1 MSIDLMR
8 RSASFLVLLL
18 VQGLVL
24 NHIHLFTC
32 ATPLLNILFVLHFR
46 RNSPRWAVLL
56 WCFGMGLGIDVFAN
70 TPGVAA
76 SAMTLMGLVQPY
88 LFELFVP
95 RDSADDLLPSLRSI
109 GVTSYFCYALI
120 LVLGYSLVYFTLEA
134 FNFFNWLQWA
144 VNNGASTVLTFV
156 LVMATES
163 FRKQ

>member
-1 MSIDLMR
+1 MR

-32 ATPLLNILFVLHFR
+32 ATPLLNILFVMHFR

-76 SAMTLMGLVQPY
+76 AAMTLMGLVQPY

-95 RDSADDLLPSLRSI
+95 RDSADDLLPSPKAI
-109 GVTSYFCYALI
+109 GSTSYFCYVLM

-134 FNFFNWLQWA
+134 FNFFNWVQWA
-144 VNNGASTVLTFV
+144 LNIAGSTVLTFM
-156 LVMATES
+156 LVAAAECL
-163 FRKQ
+163 RKQ